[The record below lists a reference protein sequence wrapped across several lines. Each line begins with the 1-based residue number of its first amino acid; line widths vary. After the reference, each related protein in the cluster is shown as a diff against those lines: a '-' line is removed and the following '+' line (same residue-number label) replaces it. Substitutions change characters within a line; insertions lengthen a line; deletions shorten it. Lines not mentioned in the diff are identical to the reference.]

1 MFFFMADTHFGHGA
15 IIDLCHR
22 PFKCVEEMDGYM
34 IERWNKK
41 VSPNDIVY
49 IVGDLFYKHKEPE
62 KVLKQLKGRKRLIIG
77 NHDGGWLK
85 KLDASRYF
93 FQSTISQRLRMASTS
108 SCFVIIR
115 CCAGS
120 MS

>member
-1 MFFFMADTHFGHGA
+1 MRENKNNGVGIVFFFMADTHFGHGA

-22 PFKCVEEMDGYM
+22 PFQCVEEMDGYM

-62 KVLKQLKGRKRLIIG
+62 KVLRQHRINCKV
-77 NHDGGWLK
+77 
-85 KLDASRYF
+85 S
-93 FQSTISQRLRMASTS
+93 
-108 SCFVIIR
+108 V
-115 CCAGS
+115 
-120 MS
+120 